1 MPRTVSQDTLTLPE
15 DSARQVLLVQA
26 FDTAPVSQGVWT
38 AQDRAWA
45 TRLTRETVPAGT
57 PPAQLLAE
65 RARHALQRLQPRHA
79 GVATTLA
86 RRLGGPAW
94 LLGAALLGVAV
105 GLLMDAI
112 GSSQRINLLA
122 PPVWGVI
129 AWNLLVVLGS
139 VFGSVLGSVLG
150 AVLPLPQVLRWPQA
164 PRRWLAARLAGSGV
178 ATQGQSDG
186 AGAAL
191 RAFQP
196 QWLQAAVPLTAAR
209 AALVLHVGALAL
221 ALGLIGSLYVRG
233 MVLDY
238 RAGWQ
243 STFLEPAQVQ
253 AVLGSLLAPA
263 SQLTGIAVPDVP
275 ALAAMRTGPETPAS
289 ASAAPWIHLYA
300 AMLTLCVLLPRS
312 LLALWAALR
321 AAWLARRLP
330 LPVGAL
336 YFQRLLHELR
346 GDAGHVHLRP
356 HGAAPSVA
364 VLAGAK
370 ALLAAVL
377 GDAVQLST
385 APVVSYG
392 QEDSVPPAPAGSTL
406 QLLLADLAATPEDD
420 THGRLL
426 QSARTAA
433 PGVPVL
439 LLVDEAAFAARFAS
453 LPSRLAERRAAWQR
467 WADTHHTRL
476 LLADLSQPL
485 QPAALAALQAAL
497 SH

>member
-1 MPRTVSQDTLTLPE
+1 MPPTVSQDTLNLPE
-15 DSARQVLLVQA
+15 ASARQVLLVQA
-26 FDTAPVSQGVWT
+26 FDTVAEAEGVWT

-65 RARHALQRLQPRHA
+65 RARHALQRLQPRHP
-79 GVATTLA
+79 GVAATLA

-94 LLGAALLGVAV
+94 LLGAALLGVAA

-129 AWNLLVVLGS
+129 AWNLLVVLGA
-139 VFGSVLGSVLG
+139 VLG
-150 AVLPLPQVLRWPQA
+150 AVLPLHRVLRWPQA

-178 ATQGQSDG
+178 ATQGKDG
-186 AGAAL
+186 GEGAAL

-196 QWLQAAVPLTAAR
+196 QWLQAAAPLTAAR

-253 AVLGSLLAPA
+253 SVLGTLLAPA
-263 SQLTGIAVPDVP
+263 SRLTGISVPDVP
-275 ALAAMRTGPETPAS
+275 ALAAMRTGPDTPAS
-289 ASAAPWIHLYA
+289 ATAAPWIHLYA
-300 AMLTLCVLLPRS
+300 AMLALCVLLPRG

-346 GDAGHVHLRP
+346 GDAGHVHLRS
-356 HGAAPSVA
+356 HGAAPSAA
-364 VLAGAK
+364 VLAGTK

-420 THGRLL
+420 THGRWL
-426 QSARTAA
+426 QSARTAS

-439 LLVDEAAFAARFAS
+439 LLLDEAAFAARFAS
-453 LPSRLAERRAAWQR
+453 LPARLAERRAAWQR
-467 WADTHHTRL
+467 WADAQHTRL

>member
-1 MPRTVSQDTLTLPE
+1 MSRMVQEAAGLSFPQHLHAAYVFDLDGTIYLGEELLP
-15 DSARQVLLVQA
+15 
-26 FDTAPVSQGVWT
+26 G
-38 AQDRAWA
+38 
-45 TRLTRETVPAGT
+45 
-57 PPAQLLAE
+57 
-65 RARHALQRLQPRHA
+65 
-79 GVATTLA
+79 
-86 RRLGGPAW
+86 
-94 LLGAALLGVAV
+94 
-105 GLLMDAI
+105 
-112 GSSQRINLLA
+112 
-122 PPVWGVI
+122 
-129 AWNLLVVLGS
+129 
-139 VFGSVLGSVLG
+139 
-150 AVLPLPQVLRWPQA
+150 
-164 PRRWLAARLAGSGV
+164 AARLIAE
-178 ATQGQSDG
+178 
-186 AGAAL
+186 L
-191 RAFQP
+191 RRREIP
-196 QWLQAAVPLTAAR
+196 
-209 AALVLHVGALAL
+209 
-221 ALGLIGSLYVRG
+221 VR
-233 MVLDY
+233 
-238 RAGWQ
+238 
-243 STFLEPAQVQ
+243 FLSNNPTKDPV
-253 AVLGSLLAPA
+253 
-263 SQLTGIAVPDVP
+263 
-275 ALAAMRTGPETPAS
+275 M
-289 ASAAPWIHLYA
+289 YA